1 MIIKTKKYQLT
12 HSKYIKLA
20 LGMLLRKEWWYGF
33 GPLALIGIG
42 IIADYF
48 WTFTI
53 IALVIAI
60 GYILFWLIQFAGLT
74 QHEMGKVMFYNVS
87 YDIDSKQIIM
97 KFDAQ
102 RGMPMQWATIK
113 KSIKT
118 KDAFILSFSKAQFF
132 YLPFDIFRTQNDLK
146 LMETIMS
153 RKNLI

>member
-33 GPLALIGIG
+33 GPLLLIGIG

-48 WTFTI
+48 WTFLI

-102 RGMPMQWATIK
+102 RGMPMQWNGIK
-113 KSIKT
+113 KVVKT

-132 YLPFDIFRTQNDLK
+132 HLPFDIFRSQNDLK
-146 LMETIMS
+146 LMETIIS
-153 RKNLI
+153 RKNLL